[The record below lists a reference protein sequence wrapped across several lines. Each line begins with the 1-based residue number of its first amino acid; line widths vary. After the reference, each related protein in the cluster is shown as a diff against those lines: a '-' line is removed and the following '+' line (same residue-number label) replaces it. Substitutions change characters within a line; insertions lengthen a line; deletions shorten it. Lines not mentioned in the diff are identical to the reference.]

1 MKIGILGEKK
11 SILAFRA
18 LGVDVFGVESK
29 EDLSKAKEEIE
40 KEEFAIIFI
49 TEDIAKDY
57 PEEIELF
64 YQETLP
70 ATLVIPGVKGS
81 LGLGREGLKKIVERA
96 LGSDILETS

>member
-18 LGVDVFGVESK
+18 LGVDVFGVDST
-29 EDLSKAKEEIE
+29 EDLLKAKEEIA

-57 PEEIELF
+57 PEEIESF

-70 ATLVIPGVKGS
+70 AVLVIPGVKGS
-81 LGLGREGLKKIVERA
+81 LGLGREGLKKILERA
-96 LGSDILETS
+96 LGSDILGEA